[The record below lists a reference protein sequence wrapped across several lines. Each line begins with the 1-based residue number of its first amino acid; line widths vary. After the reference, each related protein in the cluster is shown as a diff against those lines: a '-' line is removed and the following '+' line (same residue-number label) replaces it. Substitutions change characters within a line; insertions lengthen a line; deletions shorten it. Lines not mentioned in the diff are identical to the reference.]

1 MGPAPIRGRQPGDPG
16 THSAGTNTERLFQDP
31 MSALQINP
39 RPSHAGTQ
47 STGSGYAAVRTAVRT
62 DRDTSVLARAA
73 VGIMLT
79 VAAMIVVA
87 GAATQSAV
95 AMLGGGVAVAG
106 LVGALVALGRVPARP
121 THG

>member
-31 MSALQINP
+31 MSALQITP
-39 RPSHAGTQ
+39 RPSRAGTQ

-73 VGIMLT
+73 VGIMLSDGCPPGRRT
-79 VAAMIVVA
+79 ADPRPMEQHGRTGRAA
-87 GAATQSAV
+87 
-95 AMLGGGVAVAG
+95 LP
-106 LVGALVALGRVPARP
+106 R
-121 THG
+121 